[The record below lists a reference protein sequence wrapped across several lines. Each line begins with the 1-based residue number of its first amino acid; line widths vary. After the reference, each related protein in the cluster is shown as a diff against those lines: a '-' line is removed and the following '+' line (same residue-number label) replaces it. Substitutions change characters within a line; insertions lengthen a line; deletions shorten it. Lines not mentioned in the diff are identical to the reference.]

1 MGFVFCSWIVSLF
14 LFFFF
19 SFWCAHG
26 VALLACLLAEQPGQ
40 EMWSSRSSSVEFVT
54 VTCIRSTMT
63 GEIQSTPWFLGKF
76 HFSQFMRSWSIKKR
90 WRIQSGT
97 SFSSVE
103 AHELLINR
111 WIFPLLK
118 LMSFWSTDG
127 SFLCWSSWASDQ
139 QMDLSSVE
147 AHELLINR
155 WIFPLLKLLS
165 FNQQTDLLSVE
176 AQELWSSDGW
186 VVNGKILFGL
196 IVQAWD
202 GGRGHRSWLRG
213 ESFQGWGDC
222 WSGMLGEF
230 MPNLRPMHTTSWTV
244 LREEG
249 LDIHWQG
256 LWWHYHTR
264 RVLHNYGLQTR
275 VCNSYSFDYSDSFIS
290 VILYFNLFR

>member
-1 MGFVFCSWIVSLF
+1 
-14 LFFFF
+14 
-19 SFWCAHG
+19 
-26 VALLACLLAEQPGQ
+26 LLACLLAEQPGQ

-63 GEIQSTPWFLGKF
+63 GEHQSTPWFLGNF
-76 HFSQFMRSWSIKKR
+76 HFSQFMRSWIMKKR

-97 SFSSVE
+97 NF
-103 AHELLINR
+103 
-111 WIFPLLK
+111 
-118 LMSFWSTDG
+118 
-127 SFLCWSSWASDQ
+127 
-139 QMDLSSVE
+139 SSVE

-176 AQELWSSDGW
+176 PQELWSSDGW
-186 VVNGKILFGL
+186 GVNRKIVFAV
-196 IVQAWD
+196 IVQTWD
-202 GGRGHRSWLRG
+202 SGRGHRSWLRG

-222 WSGMLGEF
+222 WSGMHGEF

-244 LREEG
+244 LPDKG

-256 LWWHYHTR
+256 LWWHYHAR

-275 VCNSYSFDYSDSFIS
+275 VCNSYSFDYSDSYVS